1 MTLTPKVQGIIRD
14 ERGNIFLSGL
24 QWWCAR
30 AASRPIPDYHAL
42 IRRTFGDLP
51 TLRQHRLETGH
62 TEFEVPWIGYPW
74 PHDNRRTLD
83 DAKCLVYRC
92 VLCQTSVLY
101 NTLHWPRPGP

>member
-1 MTLTPKVQGIIRD
+1 MILTPKVQGI
-14 ERGNIFLSGL
+14 
-24 QWWCAR
+24 
-30 AASRPIPDYHAL
+30 